1 MATYLLNTPIL
12 TAYGDY
18 RFTGPIDPATARE
31 LIQLGFTS
39 AIGHQGAA
47 DFLAGLLGVEIPV
60 NRVTIAMAPGD
71 RALILRLKERLA
83 EGKVLSAEEMA
94 RFPFE
99 LGLLERL
106 G

>member
-1 MATYLLNTPIL
+1 MLYLLNTPIL

-18 RFTGPIDPATARE
+18 RFSGPVSPAAALE
-31 LIQLGFTS
+31 LIRPGFLS

-47 DFLAGLLGVEIPV
+47 DFLAGLLGIDIPL
-60 NRVTIAMAPGD
+60 NRVTITMAPGD
-71 RALILRLKERLA
+71 RALILRLKARLE
-83 EGKVLSAEEMA
+83 EGKVLTAEEMD

-106 G
+106 T